1 MFAASQMP
9 SPTVFGS
16 AAAEQS
22 WSFLAA
28 TRASSVLRQAMCC
41 RSQPPLVHR
50 PSVQQKS
57 DHFEPGRPWGQ
68 YCCSVEQDQPLQAVA
83 SAGYL
88 AGAMDSASAQTS
100 AMASEPS
107 GTWIWYSTRTASA
120 PWFWDWSRR
129 RDDGS
134 LRMTVMSSKSGT
146 QAPAVHVP
154 DPASSKMQQ

>member
-1 MFAASQMP
+1 MLQ
-9 SPTVFGS
+9 V
-16 AAAEQS
+16 AAA
-22 WSFLAA
+22 LGPPPVRAA
-28 TRASSVLRQAMCC
+28 EVGPLRAGQA
-41 RSQPPLVHR
+41 L
-50 PSVQQKS
+50 
-57 DHFEPGRPWGQ
+57 GQ

-120 PWFWDWSRR
+120 PWFWYWSRR

-154 DPASSKMQQ
+154 DPASSKMQQYFFSAVVPAPVVQSWFSTVQVGVVAGPTRRS